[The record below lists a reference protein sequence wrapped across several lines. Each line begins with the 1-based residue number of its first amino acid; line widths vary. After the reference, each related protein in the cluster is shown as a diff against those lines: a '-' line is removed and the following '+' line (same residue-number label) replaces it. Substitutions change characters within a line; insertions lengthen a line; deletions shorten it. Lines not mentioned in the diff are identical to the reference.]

1 MWCILGYA
9 MWCHPGV
16 RDVDPA
22 GLIPYEM
29 AMGWSPFEK
38 LLVGTVRPLFT
49 PNCDSLSPDPF
60 LESLTFEAQGPD
72 DQIDV
77 LSTVLRAG
85 EGGPVGTTIKHAV
98 LRGCKLKHTRWVYG
112 VVIYTGMESKAMKN
126 CQAVRVKRTKLYQQM
141 NIYMVSLFL
150 FLFLLCIAGGVGSA
164 IWNSQNDLYPPCT
177 SPLRY
182 PRICPH
188 PRGEIQIGSNSN
200 SPTVTSH
207 QARCIMGPSVLP
219 WDRKSTRPNSS
230 PPGS

>member
-1 MWCILGYA
+1 
-9 MWCHPGV
+9 
-16 RDVDPA
+16 
-22 GLIPYEM
+22 
-29 AMGWSPFEK
+29 MGWSPFEK
-38 LLVGTVRPLFT
+38 LLGASHVTPSSCEHVRLVSMCALARATLSRIT
-49 PNCDSLSPDPF
+49 PAPQRTFALAHRF